1 MVKKCHGNKWQQ
13 LGIRKTKSGIWVAI
27 ALPKKST
34 RLGYGVYETRYTY
47 HPLLKVQ
54 LNGI

>member
-1 MVKKCHGNKWQQ
+1 KKCHGNKWQQ